1 MTKATLAKAPSG
13 EVPPSHAPMIQALLN
28 AGLRLAEA
36 LREENEALARLD
48 LGRAAPLAA
57 AKVQASDAF
66 AAAFG
71 AAMKTSGKA
80 QGELRSAAEK
90 LAARLRD
97 LSDEN
102 RRLLERAIGL
112 QSRVIETI
120 AGAAIPASRPTT
132 YGGLGE
138 RAVAR
143 QTPALAI
150 SARA

>member
-1 MTKATLAKAPSG
+1 MSQSPTN
-13 EVPPSHAPMIQALLN
+13 HAPMIQALLN
-28 AGLRLAEA
+28 AGMRLTEA

-48 LGRAAPLAA
+48 LSRAATLATS
-57 AKVQASDAF
+57 KLQASDAF

-71 AAMKTSGKA
+71 AAMKTGGKA
-80 QGELRSAAEK
+80 QGELRDAAER

-97 LSDEN
+97 LSEEN

-132 YGGLGE
+132 YGGMGE
-138 RAVAR
+138 RAMAR
-143 QTPALAI
+143 QTPALALA
-150 SARA
+150 ARA

>member
-1 MTKATLAKAPSG
+1 MNESPAN
-13 EVPPSHAPMIQALLN
+13 HAPMIQALLN
-28 AGLRLAEA
+28 AGVRLTEA

-48 LGRAAPLAA
+48 LSRAATLATT
-57 AKVQASDAF
+57 KLQASDAF

-71 AAMKTSGKA
+71 AAMKTGGKA
-80 QGELRSAAEK
+80 QGELRDAAER

-132 YGGLGE
+132 YGGMGQ
-138 RAVAR
+138 RAMAR
-143 QTPALAI
+143 QTPALALA
-150 SARA
+150 ARA

>member
-1 MTKATLAKAPSG
+1 MNQIPTN
-13 EVPPSHAPMIQALLN
+13 HAPMIQALLN
-28 AGLRLAEA
+28 AGVRLTEA

-48 LGRAAPLAA
+48 LSRAATLATS
-57 AKVQASDAF
+57 KLQASDAF

-71 AAMKTSGKA
+71 AAMKTGGKA
-80 QGELRSAAEK
+80 QGELRDAAER

-132 YGGLGE
+132 YGGMGE
-138 RAVAR
+138 RAMAR
-143 QTPALAI
+143 HTPALALA
-150 SARA
+150 ARA